1 MKPAIEAKERGWT
14 QNSRGG
20 WQPPDH
26 EIDTV
31 DIPAL
36 STDAKTIHRGP
47 ISEFLKRRREQ
58 SQGITHHTTNQS
70 DISLIAAAW
79 RSRCEV

>member
-1 MKPAIEAKERGWT
+1 MKGEPMKPPIDAKERGWT

-20 WQPPDH
+20 WQRPEH

-36 STDAKTIHRGP
+36 SPDAKTIHRGP
-47 ISEFLKRRREQ
+47 FSEYLKRRREQ
-58 SQGITHHTTNQS
+58 K
-70 DISLIAAAW
+70 
-79 RSRCEV
+79 REVGKIR

>member
-1 MKPAIEAKERGWT
+1 MKPPSDAKERGWT

-26 EIDTV
+26 EIDLV

-36 STDAKTIHRGP
+36 SPDAKTLHRGP
-47 ISEFLKRRREQ
+47 FSEYLKLRREQ
-58 SQGITHHTTNQS
+58 RQA
-70 DISLIAAAW
+70 DKF
-79 RSRCEV
+79 RE